1 MAMSEEL
8 QRRISNL
15 TGDAEVTKPMMMAA
29 SGEMPPY
36 ANMSLPDSLQNRQ
49 SNLGMYQNMDI
60 KELLSDYAN
69 HVTAGGQFTEEQG
82 DMLAATLEEM
92 TGLSRNNPEL
102 QNMMQM
108 AVIDVTRKDTSIPEV
123 VAYGSVEDSPET
135 IAQRAQDQEL
145 RAYQERARTAPSMA
159 PMNPMRDQME
169 AVAPDMGTD
178 QKMIELQEAIREL
191 QQQKSMTDDPEEIEA
206 LDRMIETATTKALAP
221 QAELIEEL
229 SQTAGEDNMMA
240 HVRSGDL
247 NISREMLENNPQLE
261 DAIERAALEKG
272 IDPESMVYGSG
283 VASLNV
289 YTGAEE
295 HGFLKKLGKGLKK
308 IAKTVAPIVGP
319 LANFIPGVGPL
330 MSAAIAAGTTKL
342 GGGSWKDALKSGVT
356 SYGVGK
362 LTSGIGSLGTGA
374 DAATAGAKT
383 SGNLFSRMKSGI
395 GSIFNPEEGA
405 KGIFGGSLGPN
416 IRRGIGSIFQP
427 QAQMTPE
434 AYEQLTPEQQAAYDA
449 SQPQFSGLFG
459 KDSIADKL
467 FNVDPNKGTGP
478 LSFLTGPQ
486 QYDKDGNPIQSS
498 FMRNTD
504 GGLSGMG
511 MLGIGALSAGLGK
524 LAYEDTKKDKGLQ
537 LTPLNT
543 MNATGR
549 YNLEAEIA
557 RRMGQQAPNPTEF
570 GLLPANTMP
579 QLSGGQPRP
588 EEQVMAAA
596 MGGEVMNYQ
605 DGGSA
610 QYPNKGLES
619 LAKVAPEA
627 VRAMG
632 YNMGGQAM
640 MPMNYNMGGQAM
652 MPMAYAEGGN
662 VAMEDFDRMNGR
674 INGEGTETSDDIPA
688 MLSDGEFVMTGQ
700 AVRGAGSYSMNND
713 GGILTLSPSGS
724 PDREAG
730 TNTMY
735 QLMEAFSG
743 QARPA

>member
-8 QRRISNL
+8 QRRINSL
-15 TGDAEVTKPMMMAA
+15 TGDVPVIGT
-29 SGEMPPY
+29 
-36 ANMSLPDSLQNRQ
+36 
-49 SNLGMYQNMDI
+49 
-60 KELLSDYAN
+60 
-69 HVTAGGQFTEEQG
+69 GQFTEKEGERLLENLNANSSTNEKMSGFLRKYAITPHLMDVNFFNEPSFDKWVQ
-82 DMLAATLEEM
+82 ATRSANQAGSPIPYV
-92 TGLSRNNPEL
+92 TPVLSDSIDALKVGYDSFINEL
-102 QNMMQM
+102 QNSQSTSNAME
-108 AVIDVTRKDTSIPEV
+108 ATRYDTSIPEV

-145 RAYQERARTAPSMA
+145 RAYQERVRAAPSMA

-272 IDPESMVYGSG
+272 IDPESMVFGAG
-283 VASLNV
+283 IASLNA

-308 IAKTVAPIVGP
+308 IAKVVAP
-319 LANFIPGVGPL
+319 LAMFVPGVGT
-330 MSAAIAAGTTKL
+330 AL
-342 GGGSWKDALKSGVT
+342 GGVLGGIGGLGIPGISPIAGGVKGGFSNVLTGLGNPLKGGMFGKTGSMYYGGPQAGKGIGNLLGMGSGTPAQVAQQQLSSMTPEQMAANPSLVEQLKQAA
-356 SYGVGK
+356 
-362 LTSGIGSLGTGA
+362 TSGISNA
-374 DAATAGAKT
+374 FMNNAG
-383 SGNLFSRMKSGI
+383 
-395 GSIFNPEEGA
+395 
-405 KGIFGGSLGPN
+405 
-416 IRRGIGSIFQP
+416 
-427 QAQMTPE
+427 
-434 AYEQLTPEQQAAYDA
+434 
-449 SQPQFSGLFG
+449 
-459 KDSIADKL
+459 
-467 FNVDPNKGTGP
+467 
-478 LSFLTGPQ
+478 
-486 QYDKDGNPIQSS
+486 
-498 FMRNTD
+498 

-524 LAYEDTKKDKGLQ
+524 LAYEDAKKDKGVQ

-549 YNLEAEIA
+549 YNMEAEIA

-588 EEQVMAAA
+588 QEPVMVAGGGA
-596 MGGEVMNYQ
+596 M
-605 DGGSA
+605 
-610 QYPNKGLES
+610 YPNKGLES

-640 MPMNYNMGGQAM
+640 MPMNYNMGGRPM
-652 MPMAYAEGGN
+652 MPMAYADGGN
-662 VAMEDFDRMNGR
+662 VAMEDFNRMNGQ

-743 QARPA
+743 QARPV